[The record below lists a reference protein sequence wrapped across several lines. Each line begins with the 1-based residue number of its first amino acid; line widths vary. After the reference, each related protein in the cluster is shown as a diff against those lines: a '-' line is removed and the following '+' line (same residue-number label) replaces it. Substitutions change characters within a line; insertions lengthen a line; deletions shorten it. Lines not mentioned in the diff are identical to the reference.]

1 MSKQLVKKVVAG
13 SLIVTT
19 IATSTIEVQACDA
32 SAVMQTTNEIS
43 MMAGPLAPAVLLVG
57 GTVAVGTGIVIGIRN
72 RTTEKYEV
80 YRSYTRLPDH
90 WKKDSIIEKINPN
103 GRVIQRRV
111 YGKDGKPVVDYDLS
125 HHNEEQYM
133 NYPYG
138 GIHKH
143 IYNHKGQRGKGHPL
157 TEQEYYQW
165 VKNFDRS
172 KADKMKVRYIE
183 DNKKQQTNK

>member
-13 SLIVTT
+13 GLIVTT
-19 IATSTIEVQACDA
+19 LATSTIEVQACDA
-32 SAVMQTTNEIS
+32 SAVMEVTQQAS
-43 MMAGPLAPAVLLVG
+43 MAAGPLAPAVLLVG
-57 GTVAVGTGIVIGIRN
+57 GTVAIGTGIVIGIRN
-72 RTTEKYEV
+72 RAIEKYEI
-80 YRSYTRLPDH
+80 YQSYTHLPDH
-90 WKKDSIIEKINPN
+90 WKKDSIVEKINPN

-125 HHNEEQYM
+125 HHNEEQYK

-143 IYNHKGQRGKGHPL
+143 IYNQRGQRGKGHPL
-157 TEQEYYQW
+157 TKREYEQW

-172 KADKMKVRYIE
+172 KAEKMKVRYVE
-183 DNKKQQTNK
+183 NNKKQHINK

>member
-13 SLIVTT
+13 GLIVTT
-19 IATSTIEVQACDA
+19 LATSTIEVQACDSSAIMEVTQQA
-32 SAVMQTTNEIS
+32 SMA
-43 MMAGPLAPAVLLVG
+43 AGPLAPAVLLVG
-57 GTVAVGTGIVIGIRN
+57 GTVAIGTGIVIGIRN
-72 RTTEKYEV
+72 RAIEKYEI
-80 YRSYTRLPDH
+80 YQSYTHLPDH
-90 WKKDSIIEKINPN
+90 WKKDSIVEKINPS

-125 HHNEEQYM
+125 HHGEEQYK

-143 IYNHKGQRGKGHPL
+143 IYNQRGQRGKGHPL
-157 TEQEYYQW
+157 TQREYEQW

-172 KADKMKVRYIE
+172 KAEKMKVRYVE
-183 DNKKQQTNK
+183 NNKKQQINK

>member
-1 MSKQLVKKVVAG
+1 MKQTTKSIIASG
-13 SLIVTT
+13 LIITT
-19 IATSTIEVQACDA
+19 IGTTTLEAQACDA
-32 SAVMQTTNEIS
+32 SAVMEVTQQAS
-43 MMAGPLAPAVLLVG
+43 MAAGPLAPAVLLIG
-57 GTVAVGTGIVIGIRN
+57 GTVAVGTGLVIGIRN
-72 RTTEKYEV
+72 RAIEKYEI
-80 YRSYTRLPDH
+80 YQSYTHLPDH

-143 IYNHKGQRGKGHPL
+143 IYNQRGQRGKGHPL
-157 TEQEYYQW
+157 TQREYEQW

-172 KADKMKVRYIE
+172 KAEKMKVRYVE
-183 DNKKQQTNK
+183 NNKKQQNNK

>member
-1 MSKQLVKKVVAG
+1 MKQTTKTIIA
-13 SLIVTT
+13 STLIATT
-19 IATSTIEVQACDA
+19 IGTTTLEAQACDS
-32 SAVMQTTNEIS
+32 SAIMEMTQQAS

-172 KADKMKVRYIE
+172 KAEKMKVRYVE
-183 DNKKQQTNK
+183 NNKKQQINK